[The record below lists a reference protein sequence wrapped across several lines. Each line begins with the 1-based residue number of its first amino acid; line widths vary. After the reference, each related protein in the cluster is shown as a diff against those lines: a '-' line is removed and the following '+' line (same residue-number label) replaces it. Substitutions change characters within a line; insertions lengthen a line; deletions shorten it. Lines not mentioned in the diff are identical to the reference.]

1 PHTVRKNKAL
11 RNMLRHSVKV
21 ANQRHLACVSKFAIV
36 SSRLAKWR
44 KPTAS
49 QRCQYRDP
57 TTTTWE
63 KPCGNLC
70 IPLLPVCAAH
80 VVQLKPAPSLESLTD
95 RPVDVVNGCYQS
107 DPNSETK
114 PLSVSPRSPTDGG
127 SARIHSCAPELP
139 PPARSTRS
147 VKPSPSDSLPI
158 SPPSSTTPT
167 LQLPQQYLFR
177 PCGGAFGQPCNKPVI
192 AWTPYTRCPRH
203 TFTVP
208 PTEETSPR
216 MSINP
221 VTFSPDDVFIVAAR
235 RSPIGRK
242 AGCLSGLAAHELG
255 GQVITAVLEDAVQAV
270 SSATLTKE
278 RLIQS
283 LDEVIIGQV
292 FTAAAGQNPARQ
304 AAVLAG
310 IPYSVPAWGV
320 NMLCGSGLRTVCLA
334 YDQLKVAKS
343 SSGGWIIAGGQE
355 SMSQSPYCIPSNVCL
370 RHRDEQTVCSLPHL
384 DTVKPI
390 NTVIQDGLMDAFCG
404 ILMGETAEVIA
415 ESYKPC
421 TIGTLVP
428 AATVSIAG
436 KRECGTY
443 NEALEVKNRT
453 QQVHGQSRV
462 LTVPAHSTHMLQQYA
477 ALFPSSVHNTDLRL
491 SHCVHSLSPRVI
503 IQVVLFAAY
512 SRTPEIRMRTLLGIN
527 CVVVLDWNRDAQT
540 TENACCSFI
549 LTTCCS
555 THASEPPTQ
564 INYIAIRCRFHG
576 STAGCRSLWNAY
588 VDSLV
593 RRCLSWSFSEVCKMR
608 TTHLAIESLSDPD
621 VKQVYHS
628 HLMRLL
634 SENTSF
640 SLLPQSNI
648 RNPARCRRLHVC
660 DSATN

>member
-1 PHTVRKNKAL
+1 MVERESLSNHSMSASTEARRESLCNNTTSVADQSVVQLWERNEDIQLTQPHVDLIDNWSSDGDSVSSSSSCSACDVLPGIREGHSSTSDDMHQRVVPRSGVNLLKRARIFTTEEAIDQAIDRWQAYMRSCSEALGVLRQQLIDAYVPYALEKWNLDRQPSNHVSTIGSTGEGAGASTHQTPHTVRKNKAL

-216 MSINP
+216 TDS
-221 VTFSPDDVFIVAAR
+221 
-235 RSPIGRK
+235 
-242 AGCLSGLAAHELG
+242 
-255 GQVITAVLEDAVQAV
+255 
-270 SSATLTKE
+270 LT
-278 RLIQS
+278 
-283 LDEVIIGQV
+283 
-292 FTAAAGQNPARQ
+292 
-304 AAVLAG
+304 
-310 IPYSVPAWGV
+310 
-320 NMLCGSGLRTVCLA
+320 
-334 YDQLKVAKS
+334 
-343 SSGGWIIAGGQE
+343 
-355 SMSQSPYCIPSNVCL
+355 
-370 RHRDEQTVCSLPHL
+370 
-384 DTVKPI
+384 
-390 NTVIQDGLMDAFCG
+390 
-404 ILMGETAEVIA
+404 ETSDLHA
-415 ESYKPC
+415 
-421 TIGTLVP
+421 LLH
-428 AATVSIAG
+428 
-436 KRECGTY
+436 
-443 NEALEVKNRT
+443 EAL
-453 QQVHGQSRV
+453 QSR
-462 LTVPAHSTHMLQQYA
+462 PAKL
-477 ALFPSSVHNTDLRL
+477 
-491 SHCVHSLSPRVI
+491 
-503 IQVVLFAAY
+503 
-512 SRTPEIRMRTLLGIN
+512 
-527 CVVVLDWNRDAQT
+527 
-540 TENACCSFI
+540 
-549 LTTCCS
+549 
-555 THASEPPTQ
+555 EP
-564 INYIAIRCRFHG
+564 NG
-576 STAGCRSLWNAY
+576 S
-588 VDSLV
+588 
-593 RRCLSWSFSEVCKMR
+593 
-608 TTHLAIESLSDPD
+608 
-621 VKQVYHS
+621 
-628 HLMRLL
+628 
-634 SENTSF
+634 
-640 SLLPQSNI
+640 
-648 RNPARCRRLHVC
+648 
-660 DSATN
+660 